1 MKKKPN
7 PKIKNKMPIYT
18 VKRSSLLPF
27 LLEMQNDNFEPAN
40 SSKNSNSNVGKDN
53 IWDTLA
59 TIVKT
64 SY

>member
-1 MKKKPN
+1 MKKNPN

-27 LLEMQNDNFEPAN
+27 LLEMLKDDFEPNN
-40 SSKNSNSNVGKDN
+40 SPKNSKSNVGKDN